1 MGLFMEGTLIKKPQI
16 AGEAKWILTQPE
28 IASIHNVIPR
38 ADEDVVSLDR
48 RQSGWLVCVKNTQRG
63 LERNH
68 A

>member
-1 MGLFMEGTLIKKPQI
+1 MRLFVKGTLIKKPQI

-28 IASIHNVIPR
+28 IASIHEVIPL
-38 ADEDVVSLDR
+38 ADGAVVSLDR
-48 RQSGWLVCVKNTQRG
+48 RQSGWLVCVKSTQRS